1 MEEYMLPCMFK
12 QLFGLDCIGCGIQ
25 RSIALLLNGNFADAF
40 YMFPS
45 IYTTILLFLFITLH
59 ILDKKH
65 AYQKIIISLAILN
78 AIVMIIAYV
87 YKLKTLFN
95 F

>member
-25 RSIALLLNGNFADAF
+25 RSLALLLKGDFTNAF
-40 YMFPS
+40 YMFPA
-45 IYTTILLFLFITLH
+45 IYTTLFLFLFIGLH
-59 ILDKKH
+59 LLDKKH
-65 AYQKIIISLAILN
+65 SYHKIVISVAIIN

-87 YKLKTLFN
+87 YKMKIMFN
-95 F
+95 L